1 MRRCTCRLILVIS
14 MGNDDWIRHH
24 YRIACSRKIAWSDS
38 CVEIGVWMMRWKV
51 RECRHHR
58 HVLCLMEDDVN
69 DRCKHF
75 RDETCGVWMKF
86 HCFRH
91 QMMVEMGARS

>member
-1 MRRCTCRLILVIS
+1 

-24 YRIACSRKIAWSDS
+24 YWIACCQMVILIDG

-58 HVLCLMEDDVN
+58 HVLCLMEDDV
-69 DRCKHF
+69 DGRCDQCH
-75 RDETCGVWMKF
+75 DETCGVLMNDRY
-86 HCFRH
+86 FRH
-91 QMMVEMGARS
+91 RMKVETGVRP